1 MSESKHTPGPW
12 KYAPQGDSDGFT
24 VGTDHFV
31 VAGDVELACPPN
43 EADARLIAA
52 APELLE
58 ALLVL
63 LRDAQAVCTD
73 MAQELELAPAIYQ
86 ANRAI
91 EKALKL
97 PRAQTANA

>member
-52 APELLE
+52 APELL
-58 ALLVL
+58 L
-63 LRDAQAVCTD
+63 
-73 MAQELELAPAIYQ
+73 ELELLAEGLDEAAAQLHGNEWGETCAAWARQ
-86 ANRAI
+86 ARGVI
-91 EKALKL
+91 RKAKGD
-97 PRAQTANA
+97 